1 MSPTVPKIPDVLLN
15 DSDSTPTECALIHP
29 YPGSMPAYLASRLV
43 DRYSAPDS
51 LVFDPFCGIGTVVL
65 EALRLGRTAL
75 GADLLPLAVRVT
87 NVAATLPSVST
98 LMASWGDIEWRVH
111 ADPCRPSEP
120 PRAASRIT
128 SKGIETLRQW
138 MHPHT
143 FNGIVALKAAID
155 DLSDDVGRQVF
166 HLVLAA
172 SLPSLSKRRSRGVLH
187 WGWIADNVVPSPT
200 DLIVTDPLAEVTSR
214 LHRLFAFM
222 RAVNRG
228 SSLSSV
234 PIAFECDW
242 TSMSRP
248 HRLVPTCVDLL
259 LTSPPYPYSIDYA
272 LSTRLSGY
280 LLDLP
285 FNDLRDREIGA
296 RFKRKRKRRS
306 EEYAGQIAHS
316 LAVLGRTVRRGGY
329 AVLVLP
335 SPQEYPSIVP
345 YDDNEW
351 ISFVLRSLGPG
362 WRLEEWGARSYAARR
377 VVPTSRP
384 QRHDW
389 ILAIRRIDH

>member
-1 MSPTVPKIPDVLLN
+1 MLPTVPKIPDVLLN
-15 DSDSTPTECALIHP
+15 DSDSTPTECALIYP

-51 LVFDPFCGIGTVVL
+51 IVFDPFCGIGTVVL

-75 GADLLPLAVRVT
+75 GADLLPLAVKVA
-87 NVAATLPSVST
+87 NVAATLPSVSK
-98 LMASWGDIEWRVH
+98 LIAAWREIEWRVQ
-111 ADPCRPSEP
+111 ADLCRPTEP
-120 PRAASRIT
+120 ATADSKMASQ
-128 SKGIETLRQW
+128 GIEMLRPW
-138 MHPHT
+138 VHPHT
-143 FNGIVALKAAID
+143 FEWIVYLKAAID
-155 DLSDDVGRQVF
+155 DLTDDAGRQVF

-172 SLPSLSKRRSRGVLH
+172 SLTSLSKRRSRGVLH
-187 WGWIADNVVPSPT
+187 WGWIADNVVPSPN
-200 DLIVTDPLAEVTSR
+200 DLIATSPLNEVSSR

-228 SSLSSV
+228 SSLSSA

-242 TSMSRP
+242 TSMTGP
-248 HRLVPTCVDLL
+248 HHLVPSCVDLL

-285 FNDLRDREIGA
+285 FNDLRYREIGA
-296 RFKRKRKRRS
+296 RFKRRRKRRG

-316 LAVLGRTVRRGGY
+316 LAVLGSSVRCGGLV
-329 AVLVLP
+329 VLVLP
-335 SPQEYPSIVP
+335 NPHEYPSIVP
-345 YDDNEW
+345 YNDNQW
-351 ISFVLRSLGPG
+351 VSFVLRSLGPA
-362 WRLEEWGARSYAARR
+362 WRLEEWGVRSYAARR

-389 ILAIRRIDH
+389 ILALRRVGQ